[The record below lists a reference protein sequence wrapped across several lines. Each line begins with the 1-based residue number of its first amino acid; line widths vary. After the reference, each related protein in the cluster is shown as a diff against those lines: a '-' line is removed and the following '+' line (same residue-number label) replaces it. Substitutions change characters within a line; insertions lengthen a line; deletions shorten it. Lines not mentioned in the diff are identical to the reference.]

1 MLLITA
7 RISRV
12 ATQHYGGPSRG
23 QGSEHTERRLDR
35 GVPAPHQHPCAP
47 HDRDLFARPE
57 LTSRW
62 RITPTPGSPVGT
74 RRISSPSD
82 GVLPA
87 TAIRPSAATE
97 PFEAATAKAD
107 SAPAVLP
114 PPMTLIKSAR
124 ACPADQVEGKLRRL
138 IDPGERV
145 LVRAAA
151 RRRRE
156 PSRRVTT
163 TRLGHPLLEELEGG
177 RARPRACDPIR
188 HTGPGSAWSVRAVF
202 AGRSASAGKGLPA
215 RPAAGRAVDDDRGT
229 ARRTICLISGWRS
242 SCCLSQSK
250 IRTSRGPK
258 HRAEPLTYATC
269 AGQQA
274 SHPCTTSRRR
284 ICWDER
290 APRPGAAPCPCP
302 RRLSGKAGL
311 GLSAQ
316 SPTTQRL

>member
-1 MLLITA
+1 MP
-7 RISRV
+7 RS
-12 ATQHYGGPSRG
+12 
-23 QGSEHTERRLDR
+23 
-35 GVPAPHQHPCAP
+35 PA
-47 HDRDLFARPE
+47 
-57 LTSRW
+57 
-62 RITPTPGSPVGT
+62 GT
-74 RRISSPSD
+74 RRISSPSG
-82 GVLPA
+82 GVLSA

-124 ACPADQVEGKLRRL
+124 ACPADQVGGKLRRL

-202 AGRSASAGKGLPA
+202 AGRSASASAGKGLPA

-229 ARRTICLISGWRS
+229 ARRDHPPHLRLETILLP
-242 SCCLSQSK
+242 LSIQDPDQSRAK
-250 IRTSRGPK
+250 APRRTSDVRHLRRSAGITPVYHQQTK
-258 HRAEPLTYATC
+258 NLLGRTRA
-269 AGQQA
+269 
-274 SHPCTTSRRR
+274 
-284 ICWDER
+284 
-290 APRPGAAPCPCP
+290 APRRSTLPM
-302 RRLSGKAGL
+302 
-311 GLSAQ
+311 
-316 SPTTQRL
+316 PTTAERQGRARSLSPVTHHATTLSRSTPDARVQQSVVSTKSARGR